1 MITNIF
7 IYLLLFAF
15 VILPVAAVV
24 FFIISLILFIM
35 GCCERKN
42 RPEKM
47 TKPKFKKRLVRLI
60 TSFIVAF
67 VVIGAELAVLVAF
80 ANAIAYM

>member
-24 FFIISLILFIM
+24 FFIISLILFIV

-42 RPEKM
+42 HPEKM
-47 TKPKFKKRLVRLI
+47 TKPIFKKRLVRLI

>member
-24 FFIISLILFIM
+24 FFIISLILFIV

-47 TKPKFKKRLVRLI
+47 TKPIFKKRLVRLI